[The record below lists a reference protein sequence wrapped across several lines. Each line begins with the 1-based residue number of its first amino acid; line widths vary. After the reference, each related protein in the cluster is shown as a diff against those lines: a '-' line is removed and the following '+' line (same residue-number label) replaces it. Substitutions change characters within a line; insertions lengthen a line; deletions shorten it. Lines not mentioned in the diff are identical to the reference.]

1 MITAGTYYIKA
12 NEISKV
18 IKTQFEDMEVPVPI
32 GWHNYL
38 TRRYGN
44 YMQPPPV
51 EKQKG
56 HHGINVPDAFTPSK
70 HSEILYWN
78 ERPRY
83 NKAV

>member
-1 MITAGTYYIKA
+1 
-12 NEISKV
+12 
-18 IKTQFEDMEVPVPI
+18 
-32 GWHNYL
+32 
-38 TRRYGN
+38 
-44 YMQPPPV
+44 MQPPPV